1 MSEKIKSI
9 LIKAIVQI
17 IFIIFSI
24 TIVFA
29 FYYLIV
35 NSLKTEQEFAKSQF
49 FLPGSLNFN
58 NIINVWK
65 NGGIDIAVKNS
76 FILGIST
83 VMLTLLF
90 GSLAAYAFAFLRFRL
105 KKFLYLTII
114 STMYFSPM
122 ILVLPLFLQFIDM
135 GLNNTY
141 IGAIAIH
148 TALRLAFSIFLL
160 TTFFR
165 GIPIEVIEA
174 ATIDGS
180 SRLRILKNIIL
191 PLSTPALLSL
201 MLLNFYGVW
210 NDLLIGVLFLQ
221 KPELKPVMVAISLF
235 RSKDFSSVT
244 NIFAA
249 SLIATIPIL
258 IIYGITQK
266 FFVKGM
272 TLGSIK

>member
-1 MSEKIKSI
+1 LSEKVKSI
-9 LIKAIVQI
+9 LIKILVQI
-17 IFIIFSI
+17 IFIIFSF
-24 TIVFA
+24 TILFA
-29 FYYLIV
+29 LYYLIS
-35 NSLKTEQEFAKSQF
+35 NSLKTEQEFARSQF
-49 FLPGSLNFN
+49 NLPGSLNLD

-65 NGGIDIAVKNS
+65 NGDIDIAVRNS

-83 VMLTLLF
+83 VVLTLLF
-90 GSLAAYAFAFLRFRL
+90 GTLAAYAFAFLRFRF
-105 KKFLYLTII
+105 KKALYITII

-122 ILVLPLFLQFIDM
+122 IIVLPLFLQFIDI

-141 IGAIAIH
+141 IGAITIH

-160 TTFFR
+160 TTYFR
-165 GIPIEVIEA
+165 GIPQEVIEA

-180 SRLRILKNIIL
+180 SRLGILKNIII
-191 PLSTPALLSL
+191 PLSMPAIVSLILLT
-201 MLLNFYGVW
+201 FYGVW

-235 RSKDFSSVT
+235 RSKDFSSAT

-249 SLIATIPIL
+249 SLIATIPIM